1 MGFFS
6 KLKKAFNPAGD
17 DARILQVGTPGTA
30 VILSLSEAGMTVKT
44 GGTLPKTL
52 LNIEL
57 QVTIPGTEP
66 YKATI
71 QKLVSMMEISQIK
84 IGAAV
89 HIKADPN
96 DKMKVAFNPNPPV
109 TPAAVGN
116 VENLITEGY
125 KGTAELKFK
134 LKTSQVKNG
143 YSVYAIQF
151 EITREGVAPYTV
163 DKEVPLPEYE
173 PGRFDV
179 GRKLDCLIDFN
190 DKNKLTMTI

>member
-30 VILSLSEAGMTVKT
+30 VILSMKEAGMTVKT

-66 YKATI
+66 YVATV

-89 HIKADPN
+89 YIKADPA
-96 DKMKVAFNPNPPV
+96 DKTKVAFDPNGSKNQ
-109 TPAAVGN
+109 TAVGN
-116 VENLITEGY
+116 TENLITEGH
-125 KGTAELKFK
+125 KGAAELKVK
-134 LKTSQVKNG
+134 MKTSMMKNG
-143 YSVYAIQF
+143 YSVYMVQF
-151 EITREGVAPYTV
+151 LITRDGVEPYIV

-190 DKNKLTMTI
+190 DKNKLTMQI

>member
-6 KLKKAFNPAGD
+6 KLKNAFNPGGD

-30 VILSLSEAGMTVKT
+30 IILSLKEAGMTMKT

-52 LNIEL
+52 LNIE
-57 QVTIPGTEP
+57 VKVSIPGTDE
-66 YKATI
+66 YVTTI
-71 QKLVSMMEISQIK
+71 QKMVSVMDIANLK
-84 IGAAV
+84 IGAAMY
-89 HIKADPN
+89 IKADPA
-96 DKMKVAFNPNPPV
+96 DKMKVAFDPNPQV
-109 TPAAVGN
+109 NQAAVGN
-116 VENLITEGY
+116 PENIIKEGY
-125 KGTAELKFK
+125 KGMAELKFK

-151 EITREGVAPYTV
+151 EITREGVDAYTV

-179 GRKLDCLIDFN
+179 GRKLPCLIDFN
-190 DKNKLTMTI
+190 DKNKLTMEI